1 MLAEDATILAVMVV
15 PIFSPNTSMIPWS
28 MCKMPVEHKIIVMAM
43 IAADDCT
50 QSVSTVPMMRK
61 KKEFQKL
68 GSLKL
73 AKKALM
79 DSAVSGTLTK
89 LNPVSFNVP
98 NPKNKKA
105 APKRKSPMMRL
116 LFMYMSM
123 IPRKKAG

>member
-1 MLAEDATILAVMVV
+1 
-15 PIFSPNTSMIPWS
+15 
-28 MCKMPVEHKIIVMAM
+28 MPVEHKIIVMAM

-79 DSAVSGTLTK
+79 ASAVSGTLTK

-123 IPRKKAG
+123 IPRKNAG